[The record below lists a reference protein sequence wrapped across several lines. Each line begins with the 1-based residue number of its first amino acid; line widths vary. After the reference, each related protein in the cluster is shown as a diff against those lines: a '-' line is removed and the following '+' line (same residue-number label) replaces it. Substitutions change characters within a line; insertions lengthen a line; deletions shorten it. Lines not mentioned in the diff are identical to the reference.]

1 MPNST
6 SSKSSASKPAPDI
19 LEGLVETP
27 LIQIREERFRR
38 QEQAERDK
46 VTRNF
51 SKMRNRQTG
60 RGGLLNFV
68 SDFWDI
74 LEPATEL
81 VDGWP
86 LEAICLHLE
95 AVTFGDINR
104 LLINVPPGFM
114 KSLLVNVFW
123 PAWEW
128 GPMNMPHLRY
138 LAFSYALHLTMRDND
153 KLVRLVSS
161 PRYRELWG
169 DRFELTKTG
178 AHKPENDRTGYKF
191 ATSIE
196 GVGTG
201 ERGDRVLL
209 DDPHNVI
216 KIDSQG
222 VMEKTIA
229 FFRTSMSNRLNDMVR
244 SAIVVVMQ
252 RLSETDVSGNI
263 LEREANYCHL
273 CYDDKTE
280 ILTREGWVA
289 FHSLANGIEVLG
301 VDPRTLLARWEAPTR
316 YVKERHIGEM
326 IHYKS
331 LTADLMVTPD
341 HRMVYGDS
349 NDMLGGKCG
358 QWRVREASELPQDF
372 YLPQVVN
379 WSGSDEDVL
388 FGGRNWAPLSF
399 AEFMGWYLS
408 EGCASGKRCVARIVQ
423 NIDGRYVGEIDR
435 ILGGIPFGKIKRRV
449 ARPGV
454 YCWSIGDKKLA
465 YALEALGKSLSKRAP
480 DVLKNLSPKNL
491 QAFLLAYAKGDGHH
505 ARNPRKI
512 FIGTGSKV
520 MADDLQEC
528 AIKAGWSATVSVCE
542 VSAGRK
548 FNGYVMPASTIYRV
562 YLRASKAAG
571 AERKIASKI
580 GSRNINSVPFDG
592 YVYCVSVPST
602 AIVVRRNGRVSISG
616 NCIPMEFE
624 SARYPVDSDGTTV
637 LYEGNDIGW
646 IDPRALDDN
655 GDLVSAQELASR
667 DGELAW
673 AKRFSRNVIEND
685 IKSEQGPTSYSGQYQ
700 QSPVNLKGGIFQR
713 DWWQQYEVPTDGPR
727 AGKFPDLEYV
737 VVSIDPAF
745 TEKEQNDPTGCT
757 TWGLF
762 YDEEEMP
769 RLIMLSAW
777 RKHLQ
782 IHGSEQAPQ
791 GVNESMAKYQARCM
805 PHWGLVEWIV
815 YTAGRFGGADAV
827 LVEAKASGLDVIN
840 ELKRLY
846 SDEKWGVIA
855 IKPNKDKVARALS
868 VQPTLAGGIIY
879 APYGE
884 TGWKD
889 WADLVINEMALFP
902 KGRFDDLT
910 DSSTQAW
917 KWLREQGLI
926 RRPDEIVRQLEFEK
940 SYEFVKTNR
949 KKVLYH
955 A

>member
-1 MPNST
+1 
-6 SSKSSASKPAPDI
+6 
-19 LEGLVETP
+19 
-27 LIQIREERFRR
+27 
-38 QEQAERDK
+38 
-46 VTRNF
+46 
-51 SKMRNRQTG
+51 MRNRQTG

-263 LEREANYCHL
+263 LEREANYC
-273 CYDDKTE
+273 Y
-280 ILTREGWVA
+280 
-289 FHSLANGIEVLG
+289 
-301 VDPRTLLARWEAPTR
+301 
-316 YVKERHIGEM
+316 
-326 IHYKS
+326 
-331 LTADLMVTPD
+331 LM
-341 HRMVYGDS
+341 
-349 NDMLGGKCG
+349 
-358 QWRVREASELPQDF
+358 
-372 YLPQVVN
+372 
-379 WSGSDEDVL
+379 
-388 FGGRNWAPLSF
+388 
-399 AEFMGWYLS
+399 
-408 EGCASGKRCVARIVQ
+408 
-423 NIDGRYVGEIDR
+423 
-435 ILGGIPFGKIKRRV
+435 
-449 ARPGV
+449 
-454 YCWSIGDKKLA
+454 
-465 YALEALGKSLSKRAP
+465 
-480 DVLKNLSPKNL
+480 
-491 QAFLLAYAKGDGHH
+491 
-505 ARNPRKI
+505 
-512 FIGTGSKV
+512 
-520 MADDLQEC
+520 
-528 AIKAGWSATVSVCE
+528 
-542 VSAGRK
+542 
-548 FNGYVMPASTIYRV
+548 
-562 YLRASKAAG
+562 
-571 AERKIASKI
+571 
-580 GSRNINSVPFDG
+580 
-592 YVYCVSVPST
+592 
-602 AIVVRRNGRVSISG
+602 
-616 NCIPMEFE
+616 IPMEFE

-685 IKSEQGPTSYSGQYQ
+685 IKSEQGPTSYCTPAEAPILMADLSMNPIGEIKVGDEIIGWSPGSERTKPVVRRKLVPARVLSISKSVQRLVRMRLESGAVIRCTLNHKWYTGRHDPTHRTYKPATVGTPLMRVCDASITVLTDPEEIRLDSEDHVVSIELDTEEPVYGLETTTGNYVVWGLASSNSGQYQ

-713 DWWQQYEVPTDGPR
+713 DWWQPYHVPTDGPR

-737 VVSIDPAF
+737 VVSVDPAF